1 MTATVYGGIPMR
13 TTFIGLI
20 LSLFVFSLIACTS
33 HSNPGPLAGTW
44 QLTGHAD
51 MVITFRDSETEANG
65 IVEKV
70 RYEVRDKTV
79 LVTYLEGIAKGM
91 TMHYTLTGPDTAVT
105 NLGTLRRISPDAPPP
120 S

>member
-1 MTATVYGGIPMR
+1 
-13 TTFIGLI
+13 
-20 LSLFVFSLIACTS
+20 
-33 HSNPGPLAGTW
+33 
-44 QLTGHAD
+44 

-79 LVTYLEGIAKGM
+79 LVTYLEGMAKGM

-105 NLGTLRRISPDAPPP
+105 NLARCDASHRTKLRRHKRTQVRHRQAWLS
-120 S
+120 SQQ